1 MQHNRWFVVLGALM
15 IQVSL
20 GAIYIYSVFKP
31 ALKEHFPAW
40 SATDLALPAQI
51 LLAADALAMIAA
63 GRLQDKFG
71 PKKISI
77 AGGLLLLLGMYIA
90 AKAQTIFQ
98 FVFGFGL
105 AGAGIGAAYV
115 CPIAVCVKWFPDKR
129 GLITGLAVAGFGAGG
144 LVFAPL
150 ASYFISTIGVM
161 ATLFYLGLIYFLAII
176 IGAQLMRVPPADYRP
191 SGWNPLSCQASLG
204 IIKTDYAAKEMIKTR
219 RFWILWLT
227 YFIGCVAGL
236 LVIMNLVTIWQAQAL
251 AGAAKAADIVS
262 SFSFARI
269 LTQGALVVMIVS
281 ILNSL
286 GRIVWG
292 RISDKNGREKTLMMI
307 FMFCGAALLI
317 LGSLN
322 SFWSFVGAA
331 SIIGFCFGGFL
342 ALYPAITADYFGARN
357 IGANYGLM
365 FTAYGVGGLLGPWLA
380 PKLLSAI
387 RDVPCETIDGAGKTI
402 IKLVEVGSYANSF
415 ILAGALCL
423 VAAFLV
429 LKLKPYK

>member
-1 MQHNRWFVVLGALM
+1 MKHNRWLVVLGALL

-20 GAIYIYSVFKP
+20 GAIYIYSIFKP
-31 ALKEHFPAW
+31 ALKAHFPGW

-51 LLAADALAMIAA
+51 LLAAEALSMIAA
-63 GRLQDKFG
+63 GRFQDKFG

-90 AKAQTIFQ
+90 AKAHTLFQ
-98 FVFGFGL
+98 FVLGFGIS
-105 AGAGIGAAYV
+105 GCGIGAAYV
-115 CPIAVCVKWFPDKR
+115 CPIATCVKWFPDKR

-150 ASYFISTIGVM
+150 AGYFISTIGVM

-176 IGAQLMRVPPADYRP
+176 IGAQLMRLPRADYCP
-191 SGWNPLSCQASLG
+191 PGWNPPLRQASLG

-219 RFWILWLT
+219 QFWILWLT

-251 AGAAKAADIVS
+251 AGAANAADIVS

-286 GRIVWG
+286 GRIIWG
-292 RISDKNGREKTLMMI
+292 RISDKYGREKTLMTI
-307 FMFCGAALLI
+307 FAFCGAALLI

-322 SFWSFVGAA
+322 SFWSFAGVA

-342 ALYPAITADYFGARN
+342 ALYPAITADYFGSKN

-365 FTAYGVGGLLGPWLA
+365 FTAYGAGGLLGPWLA
-380 PKLLSAI
+380 PKLLSAV
-387 RDVPCETIDGAGKTI
+387 RDIPYETADTAGKTI
-402 IKLVEVGSYANSF
+402 VKLVEAGSYANSF
-415 ILAGALCL
+415 ILAGILCL
-423 VAAFLV
+423 IAGFLV
-429 LKLKPYK
+429 LKLRHQ